1 MIKNESKNK
10 ILSKSV
16 KQTVL
21 TVLFHLKDY
30 KVFIISSFSFYIY
43 LLRCNNIFC
52 FVIWKSNKKTAFLL
66 NFSHKKLA

>member
-43 LLRCNNIFC
+43 LLK
-52 FVIWKSNKKTAFLL
+52 V
-66 NFSHKKLA
+66 

>member
-43 LLRCNNIFC
+43 LFLLRCNNIFC
-52 FVIWKSNKKTAFLL
+52 FVIW
-66 NFSHKKLA
+66 